1 MEQLEFFSI
10 PSPCIGVCQANERG
24 YCKGCMRSRE
34 ERFNWQNMTADE
46 QRNTLRLCRQRYL
59 RMKRKGKACQEPLLP
74 EADVQQ
80 SLFDDLYDGEHSE

>member
-10 PSPCIGVCQANERG
+10 PSPCIGVCQVNERG

-34 ERFNWQNMTADE
+34 ERFNWQAMTADQ

-59 RMKRKGKACQEPLLP
+59 RMKRKQQYVSQSSEQKKKELGA
-74 EADVQQ
+74 QQ
-80 SLFDDLYDGEHSE
+80 SLFDE